1 MNARKAA
8 IVELL
13 QEKESV
19 RIRDLASRFEVSQM
33 TIRRDLDEMAE
44 NGMVI
49 RTHGGAIP
57 SERLRFLESA
67 LCDATVS
74 PEKVAIGKL
83 AASLVSSGQTIMVDA
98 GTTALEVARS
108 LPQSMRITVAT
119 TSLCVAQL
127 LHDSPIDVLLLG
139 GFLRKEFPSM
149 YGPMTES
156 MLGGFHVDTLF
167 IGCDGASS
175 VDGFYTTEARIS
187 SLEQTMIRI
196 AERVVLVSESS
207 KFGRRAFVR
216 YATPGDVDVVVT
228 DGSLSDQ
235 DRHNL
240 EEQGVEVLIARN
252 Q

>member
-13 QEKESV
+13 QEEESV

-33 TIRRDLDEMAE
+33 TIRRDLDEMAD

-57 SERLRFLESA
+57 AERLRFLENT
-67 LCDATVS
+67 LCDASVS

-98 GTTALEVARS
+98 GTTTLEVARN

-127 LHDSPIDVLLLG
+127 LYDSPIDVLLLG
-139 GFLRKEFPSM
+139 GLLRKEFPSM

-156 MLGGFHVDTLF
+156 MLSGFHVDTLF
-167 IGCDGASS
+167 IGSDGANSI
-175 VDGFYTTEARIS
+175 DGFYTTEARIS

-216 YATPGDVDVVVT
+216 YATPRDIDVVVT
-228 DGSLSDQ
+228 DENLSGQ
-235 DRHNL
+235 DRRNL
-240 EEQGVEVLIARN
+240 EEQGVEVLIARSL
-252 Q
+252 